1 MFNNVFCGEKGMKT
15 SKILILSILLGI
27 VVMAAPA
34 SAYFSSQSIE
44 TKAERMVEI
53 ADGALDRVLDLVALV
68 EADETAMEKI
78 TDAEL
83 DDQFIDNV
91 FLCEEDG
98 EGWIALEAANDYLE
112 AGEYEE
118 AIDSAREALEI
129 FRDVL
134 RSIHVILCEAD
145 VEVGQLLDPQIVEE
159 AIERSLDRIAE
170 LRSILADTEMLTK
183 LDEAEELL
191 NQAQGLLELEEI
203 DAAKDSLRD
212 ANVLI
217 SQVCQELK
225 QIAQELDPQRIR
237 DYCQGAYQYRER
249 FMERFGEA
257 GTEGFDVDGF
267 LQGYGYQNEDDF
279 LARFQE
285 MIQNAEGTE
294 EIQNALE
301 ELEEIGRMIR
311 EMDQNLT
318 QEMGH
323 YRAQHGQ
330 TGSMGVYGQD
340 GSTGGFG
347 QNDSGYQQ
355 EGSGG
360 GSGGSSGSG
369 QMGFGGGQ

>member
-1 MFNNVFCGEKGMKT
+1 MFNNLFCGEKGMKT
-15 SKILILSILLGI
+15 SKILILSILLAI

-34 SAYFSSQSIE
+34 SAYFSSQSTE

-53 ADGALDRVLDLVALV
+53 ADGALDRVMDLVALV
-68 EADETAMEKI
+68 EADETAMDKI

-83 DDQFIDNV
+83 DDKFDDNV
-91 FLCEEDG
+91 SLCEEGG
-98 EGWIALEAANDYLE
+98 EGWAALETANDHLE

-129 FRDVL
+129 FRDAL

-145 VEVGQLLDPQIVEE
+145 IEVGELLDPQILQD
-159 AIERSLDRIAE
+159 AIERSFDRITE
-170 LRSILADTEMLTK
+170 LRSILADTEMLAK
-183 LDEAEELL
+183 LDDAEELL
-191 NQAQGLLELEEI
+191 DQAQGLLEQEEI
-203 DAAKDSLRD
+203 DAAKDSLRE

-225 QIAQELDPQRIR
+225 QIAQELEPQRIK
-237 DYCQGAYQYRER
+237 DYCEGAFQYRER
-249 FMERFGEA
+249 FRERFGEA

-285 MIQNAEGTE
+285 MIRNAEGTE

-301 ELEEIGRMIR
+301 DLEEIGRMIR

-330 TGSMGVYGQD
+330 TGSMGAYGQD

-347 QNDSGYQQ
+347 NNGIGYQQ
-355 EGSGG
+355 EGSGSS
-360 GSGGSSGSG
+360 SGGSSGSG
-369 QMGFGGGQ
+369 QMGFGGDQ

>member
-1 MFNNVFCGEKGMKT
+1 MKT
-15 SKILILSILLGI
+15 SKILILSILLTI

-34 SAYFSSQSIE
+34 SAYFSSQSTE
-44 TKAERMVEI
+44 TKAERMIEIVE
-53 ADGALDRVLDLVALV
+53 GALDRVLDLVALV

-78 TDAEL
+78 TYAGL
-83 DDQFIDNV
+83 DDQFYGNV
-91 FLCEEDG
+91 SLCEDG
-98 EGWIALEAANDYLE
+98 EGWIALEAAYDSLDIY
-112 AGEYEE
+112 EYED
-118 AIDSAREALEI
+118 AIDRAREALNI

-145 VEVGQLLDPQIVEE
+145 VEVGELLDPQILKE
-159 AIERSLDRIAE
+159 AIERSLDRITE
-170 LRSILADTEMLTK
+170 LRSILTDTEMLTK

-191 NQAQGLLELEEI
+191 NQAQGLLEQEEI
-203 DAAKDSLRD
+203 DAAKDNLME
-212 ANVLI
+212 ANSLI

-237 DYCQGAYQYRER
+237 DYCEGAYQYRER
-249 FMERFGEA
+249 FRERFAQA
-257 GTEGFDVDGF
+257 GTEGFNVNGF
-267 LQGYGYQNEDDF
+267 LQGYGYQNEEDF

-285 MIQNAEGTE
+285 MIQNAEGTK

-301 ELEEIGRMIR
+301 NLEEIGRMIR

-323 YRAQHGQ
+323 YQAQHGQ
-330 TGSMGVYGQD
+330 TGSMGGYGQD
-340 GSTGGFG
+340 GSTSSFG
-347 QNDSGYQQ
+347 QNGSGYQQ
-355 EGSGG
+355 EGNGS

>member
-1 MFNNVFCGEKGMKT
+1 
-15 SKILILSILLGI
+15 
-27 VVMAAPA
+27 MAAPA
-34 SAYFSSQSIE
+34 SAYFSSQSTE
-44 TKAERMVEI
+44 TKAERMIEI
-53 ADGALDRVLDLVALV
+53 ADGALDRVMDLVALV
-68 EADETAMEKI
+68 EADETAMKKI
-78 TDAEL
+78 TDAGLEE
-83 DDQFIDNV
+83 QFDDNV
-91 FLCEEDG
+91 SLCEEDG
-98 EGWIALEAANDYLE
+98 EGWIALEAANVYLE

-118 AIDSAREALEI
+118 AIDSAREALDI
-129 FRDVL
+129 FRDAL

-145 VEVGQLLDPQIVEE
+145 VEVGQLLDPQILQE
-159 AIERSLDRIAE
+159 AIERSVDRITE
-170 LRSILADTEMLTK
+170 LRSILADTEMLDK

-191 NQAQGLLELEEI
+191 EQAQDLLELEEI

-225 QIAQELDPQRIR
+225 QIAQELEPQRIR
-237 DYCQGAYQYRER
+237 DYCEGAFQYRER
-249 FMERFGEA
+249 FRERFGQA

-301 ELEEIGRMIR
+301 DLEEIGRMIR

-330 TGSMGVYGQD
+330 TGSMGGYGQD
-340 GSTGGFG
+340 GSTSGFG
-347 QNDSGYQQ
+347 QNGSGYQQ
-355 EGSGG
+355 EGSGS

-369 QMGFGGGQ
+369 QIGFGGGQ